1 MLKLCQTRPRLVLR
15 ITGRGKIGCFTEHSE
30 ASRKGTKGTWPR
42 NVVNLQRHVE
52 VVGDAFVDLNVTLC
66 RAIDFE
72 ILMSLPEDN
81 GR

>member
-1 MLKLCQTRPRLVLR
+1 MLNRTQRSQSQRD
-15 ITGRGKIGCFTEHSE
+15 
-30 ASRKGTKGTWPR
+30 KGDLPS

-52 VVGDAFVDLNVTLC
+52 VVGDAFVDLNVTLR

-72 ILMSLPEDN
+72 ILMSLPEDD